1 MIRNP
6 LAIVFLLLFI
16 EICVLQLSRHGRFK
30 RYFNFLPPVFWIYF
44 IPMLASTAGLTD
56 TKSPVYSLIIAHL
69 LPGSLLLLL
78 ICVDVKLIMRLGGP
92 AILMFFAGGL
102 GIVLGTPAVFFLF
115 KSWVGVQTWSGFGAL
130 SASWTGGSANMIAVK
145 EALNTPD
152 EVFLPMVIVDTV
164 VPYVWMGILLAMVR
178 IQPVFDRWNRSN
190 RQMLDQLS
198 KRIFDISSPPRE
210 QKWFVTGIVLIL
222 GLAIPG
228 SLFSQFIAKLL
239 PEVKYAVSTYAW
251 TIIIVSALG
260 VLLSFTPV
268 RKLEDFGAS
277 KIGYFMLYF
286 VLASIGAKANML
298 DIGSTFLLILAG
310 FCIVIIHIGFLL
322 LAARIIKAPLFL
334 AVVASQANI
343 GGVASAPVVAA
354 VYQPGLASVG
364 LLLAILGNIVGTY
377 LGILS
382 GQLCRLLAY

>member
-1 MIRNP
+1 MIHNP
-6 LAIVFLLLFI
+6 LAILFLLLSI

-30 RYFNFLPPVFWIYF
+30 RYFRFLPPVFWIYF
-44 IPMLASTAGLTD
+44 VPMLASTAGLTD
-56 TKSPVYSLIIAHL
+56 TRSSVYSLIIAHL
-69 LPGSLLLLL
+69 LPASLLLLL
-78 ICVDVKLIMRLGGP
+78 ISVDVKSIIRLGGP
-92 AILMFFAGGL
+92 AILMFFVGSL
-102 GIVLGTPAVFFLF
+102 GIILGAPVVFFLF
-115 KSWVGVQTWSGFGAL
+115 KNWVGAQSWSGFGAL

-152 EVFLPMVIVDTV
+152 KVFLPMVIVDTI

-178 IQPVFDRWNRSN
+178 IQPVFDRWNHSN
-190 RQMLDQLS
+190 RQMLDQLN
-198 KRIFDISSPPRE
+198 KRIFDISSSRQK
-210 QKWFVTGIVLIL
+210 QKWNVKGIILVL
-222 GLAIPG
+222 GLAILG
-228 SLFSQFIAKLL
+228 SLISQFIAKPL
-239 PEVKYAVSTYAW
+239 PEIKYAVSTYAW

-260 VLLSFTPV
+260 ILLSFTPV
-268 RKLEDFGAS
+268 KNLENFGAS

-286 VLASIGAKANML
+286 VLASIGAKANMI

-310 FCIVIIHIGFLL
+310 FLIVFIHAGFLL
-322 LAARIIKAPLFL
+322 VASRIIKAPLFL

-382 GQLCRLLAY
+382 GQLCLSLTY